1 MFSKLKQVKD
11 MRSQA
16 KDMKNALSEEKVQA
30 DVNGKINVVM
40 DGNQK
45 IVSLEIDEE
54 YLNPEK
60 KEQLQKD
67 IIEALERGQT
77 KVKQMLV
84 TKMRSGELSMPD
96 MGGMM

>member
-16 KDMKNALSEEKVQA
+16 KTMENALAEETVQA
-30 DVNGKINVVM
+30 DVNGKVNIVM

-45 IVSLEIDEE
+45 IVSLDIDSE
-54 YLNPEK
+54 LLTPDN
-60 KEQLQKD
+60 KERLQKD
-67 IIEALERGQT
+67 IIEVIERAQA
-77 KVKQMLV
+77 KVKQMLM
-84 TKMRSGELSMPD
+84 TKMRSGEIQMPD